1 MALSETEGA
10 RQETMRS
17 DVYPRHGMM
26 AGANHDELAAQKFFL
41 GLRAYANGRL
51 MAQCVDACNERVMP
65 EMGERDPEVEKDRT
79 AVLRKAEELPI
90 FRNWGALLRTSQELM
105 WDYVADTVDRQLDR
119 LEENFR
125 SIENPSGSLTL
136 NPEVPNPE
144 YLALVDQHIQP
155 GGYLHDAGGD
165 DVRAGAIYDRGAV
178 LYGLGRAGGLNDVR
192 GHTVSAF
199 IMDGFP
205 EIKPQRILDLGC
217 GVGHG
222 TLALTDYFP
231 KAEVHAVDIGGALLR
246 YAHARA
252 ESLGKRVHFHQQD
265 ARSLMFGDESFDM
278 VTSEILFHE
287 TSRTGMPAILKEAYR
302 VLRRGGAMCNLEV
315 PLRYK
320 GLDMG
325 AVVVR
330 DWQNYYNAEP
340 FWGSLGTVDIRAA
353 MEQAGFRR
361 VVTGWQPRTRNALG
375 DRGRLTRDKP
385 AGSGMLS
392 HWLVFGGHK
401 E

>member
-1 MALSETEGA
+1 MVMFEAEGV
-10 RQETMRS
+10 RQDTMRS
-17 DVYPRHGMM
+17 DVHPRHGMM

-51 MAQCVDACNERVMP
+51 MTQCVDACNEQVMP

-79 AVLRKAEELPI
+79 AVLRKAEEMLI
-90 FRNWGALLRTSQELM
+90 FQNWGALLRTSQELM
-105 WDYVADTVDRQLDR
+105 WDYVADTVDRQLDE
-119 LEENFR
+119 LKDKFR
-125 SIENPSGSLTL
+125 SIKDRVGSLTL
-136 NPEVPNPE
+136 NPDLPNPE
-144 YLALVDQHIQP
+144 YLTLVDQHIQP

-192 GHTVSAF
+192 GHTLCAF
-199 IMDGFP
+199 IQDGFP
-205 EIKPQRILDLGC
+205 EMKPKRILDLGC

-222 TLALTDYFP
+222 TLALTDLFP
-231 KAEVHAVDIGGALLR
+231 EAEVHAIDIGGALVR

-252 ESLGKRVHFHQQD
+252 ESLGKPVQFHQQD
-265 ARSLMFGDESFDM
+265 ARNLLFEDESFDM

-302 VLRRGGAMCNLEV
+302 VLKPGGAMCNLEV

-320 GLDMG
+320 GMDMG

-340 FWGSLGTVDIRAA
+340 FWGSLGTVDIEKA
-353 MEQAGFRR
+353 MEDAGLTRIVMGF
-361 VVTGWQPRTRNALG
+361 QPRTQNFQGEREKL
-375 DRGRLTRDKP
+375 DKEDP
-385 AGSGMLS
+385 SMGMLS
-392 HWLVFGGHK
+392 HWLVFGGYK
-401 E
+401 D

>member
-1 MALSETEGA
+1 MVMFEAEGV

-51 MAQCVDACNERVMP
+51 MRQCVEACNEKVMP
-65 EMGERDPEVEKDRT
+65 EMGERDPELEKDRT
-79 AVLRKAEELPI
+79 AVLRKAEELPV
-90 FRNWGALLRTSQELM
+90 FQHWGALLRTSQELM
-105 WDYVADTVDRQLDR
+105 WDYVADTVDRQLDE
-119 LEENFR
+119 LKEKFR
-125 SIENPSGSLTL
+125 SIKDPVGSLKL

-144 YLALVDQHIQP
+144 YLTLVDQHIQP

-178 LYGLGRAGGLNDVR
+178 LYGLGHAGGLNDVR
-192 GHTVSAF
+192 GHTICAF
-199 IMDGFP
+199 IQDGFP
-205 EIKPQRILDLGC
+205 EMKPKRILDLGC

-222 TLALTDYFP
+222 TLALTDLFP
-231 KAEVHAVDIGGALLR
+231 EAEVHAVDIGGALVR

-252 ESLGKRVHFHQQD
+252 ESLGKPVHFHQQD
-265 ARSLMFGDESFDM
+265 ARNLLFEDESFDM

-302 VLRRGGAMCNLEV
+302 VLKPGGAMCNLEV

-320 GLDMG
+320 GMDMG
-325 AVVVR
+325 GVVVR

-340 FWGSLGTVDIRAA
+340 FWGSLGTVDIEKA
-353 MEQAGFRR
+353 MADAGFTRNLQ
-361 VVTGWQPRTRNALG
+361 GFQPRTLNFQG
-375 DRGRLTRDKP
+375 ERDKLDKEDP
-385 AGSGMLS
+385 SIGMLS
-392 HWLVFGGHK
+392 HWLVFGGYK
-401 E
+401 Q

>member
-1 MALSETEGA
+1 MVMFEADGV

-26 AGANHDELAAQKFFL
+26 AGATHDELAAQKYFL

-51 MAQCVDACNERVMP
+51 MAQAVEACNEQILP
-65 EMGERDPEVEKDRT
+65 EMGERDPEDENDRA
-79 AVLRKAEELPI
+79 AVLRKAEEMPI
-90 FRNWGALLRTSQELM
+90 FQHWGALLRTSQELM
-105 WDYVADTVDRQLDR
+105 WDYVADTVDRQLDE
-119 LEENFR
+119 LEDKFR
-125 SIENPSGSLTL
+125 SIDNPAGSLTL
-136 NPEVPNPE
+136 HPELPNPE
-144 YLALVDQHIQP
+144 YLTLVDQHIQP
-155 GGYLHDAGGD
+155 GGYLHDAGGG

-178 LYGLGRAGGLNDVR
+178 LYGLGRAGGLNDMR
-192 GHTVSAF
+192 GHTLCAF
-199 IMDGFP
+199 IQDGFP
-205 EIKPQRILDLGC
+205 NEQPKRILDLGC

-222 TLALTDYFP
+222 TLAITDLYP
-231 KAEVHAVDIGGALLR
+231 DAELHAIDIGGALLR

-265 ARSLMFGDESFDM
+265 ARNLNFEDNSFDM

-302 VLRRGGAMCNLEV
+302 VLKPGGAMCNLEV

-320 GLDMG
+320 GMDMG
-325 AVVVR
+325 GVVVR

-340 FWGSLGTVDIRAA
+340 FWGSLGCVDL
-353 MEQAGFRR
+353 EQAMKDAGFTR
-361 VVTGWQPRTRNALG
+361 VMTGFQPRTSNFQG
-375 DRGRLTRDKP
+375 ERGKLADNDP
-385 AGSGMLS
+385 SGGMLS
-392 HWLVFGGHK
+392 HWLVFGGYK

>member
-1 MALSETEGA
+1 MVMFEAEGV

-26 AGANHDELAAQKFFL
+26 AGATHDELAAQKYFL

-51 MAQCVDACNERVMP
+51 MAQAIDACNEKIMP
-65 EMGERDPEVEKDRT
+65 EMGECDPEDEEDRD
-79 AVLRKAEELPI
+79 AVLRKSEELPI
-90 FRNWGALLRTSQELM
+90 FQHWGALLRTSQELM
-105 WDYVADTVDRQLDR
+105 WDYVADTVDRQLDD
-119 LEENFR
+119 LEDKFR
-125 SIENPSGSLTL
+125 SIDEPLGSLTL
-136 NPEVPNPE
+136 HPDVPNPE
-144 YLALVDQHIQP
+144 YLTLVDQHIQP

-192 GHTVSAF
+192 GHTLCAF
-199 IMDGFP
+199 IQDAFP
-205 EIKPQRILDLGC
+205 DEQPKRILDLGC

-222 TLALTDYFP
+222 TLALVDLYP
-231 KAEVHAVDIGGALLR
+231 DAELHAIDIGGALLR

-265 ARSLMFGDESFDM
+265 ARNLKFEDESFDM

-287 TSRTGMPAILKEAYR
+287 TSRRAMPAILKEACR
-302 VLRRGGAMCNLEV
+302 VLKPGGAMCNLEV

-320 GLDMG
+320 GMDMG
-325 AVVVR
+325 GVVVR

-340 FWGSLGTVDIRAA
+340 FWGSLGCVDF
-353 MEQAGFRR
+353 EQAMKDAGFTRI
-361 VVTGWQPRTRNALG
+361 VQGFQPRTLNFAG
-375 DRGRLTRDKP
+375 ERGTMDKEDP
-385 AGSGMLS
+385 SMGALS
-392 HWLVFGGHK
+392 HWVVFGGYK
-401 E
+401 D

>member
-1 MALSETEGA
+1 MVMFEAEGV
-10 RQETMRS
+10 RQDTMRS

-51 MAQCVDACNERVMP
+51 MAQCIEECTEKVLP
-65 EMGERDPEVEKDRT
+65 EMGVKDPEVEQDRT

-90 FRNWGALLRTSQELM
+90 FQNWGALLRTSQELM
-105 WDYVADTVDRQLDR
+105 WDYVADTVDRQLDA
-119 LEENFR
+119 LEDKFR
-125 SIENPSGSLTL
+125 SITDPLGSLTL
-136 NPEVPNPE
+136 HPEVENPE
-144 YLALVDQHIQP
+144 YLTLVDQHIQP

-192 GHTVSAF
+192 GHTLASFV
-199 IMDGFP
+199 MDGFP
-205 EIKPQRILDLGC
+205 EMKPKRILDLGC

-222 TLALTDYFP
+222 TLALTDLFP
-231 KAEVHAVDIGGALLR
+231 DAELHAVDIGGALLR

-265 ARSLMFGDESFDM
+265 ARKVMFEDESFDM

-287 TSRTGMPAILKEAYR
+287 TSRTGMPAILSEAYR
-302 VLRRGGAMCNLEV
+302 VLKPGGAMCNLEV

-320 GLDMG
+320 GMDMSG
-325 AVVVR
+325 VVVR

-340 FWGSLGTVDIRAA
+340 FWGSLGTVDIKAA
-353 MEQAGFRR
+353 MEEAGFKR
-361 VVTGWQPRTRNALG
+361 VQMGWQPRTLNALG
-375 DRGRLTRDKP
+375 ERKKLTQDST
-385 AGSGMLS
+385 AGDGMLS
-392 HWLVFGGHK
+392 HWLVFGGYK
-401 E
+401 D

>member
-1 MALSETEGA
+1 MVLFEAEGV

-51 MAQCVDACNERVMP
+51 MSKSMEACTEQVLP
-65 EMGERDPEVEKDRT
+65 EMGERDPEVQKDRT
-79 AVLRKAEELPI
+79 AVLRKAEELLI
-90 FRNWGALLRTSQELM
+90 FQNWGALLRTSQELM
-105 WDYVADTVDRQLDR
+105 WDYVADTVDRQLDE

-125 SIENPSGSLTL
+125 SIENPVGSLEL
-136 NPEVPNPE
+136 NPDVPNPE
-144 YLALVDQHIQP
+144 YLTLVDQHIQP

-165 DVRAGAIYDRGAV
+165 DVRAGAVYDRGAV

-192 GHTVSAF
+192 GHTLSAF

-205 EIKPQRILDLGC
+205 EMKPQRILDLGC

-231 KAEVHAVDIGGALLR
+231 EAEVHAVEIGGALLR

-252 ESLGKRVHFHQQD
+252 ESLGKPVHFHQQD
-265 ARSLMFGDESFDM
+265 ARKLQFDDESFDM

-287 TSRTGMPAILKEAYR
+287 TSRTGMPAILSEAYR
-302 VLRRGGAMCNLEV
+302 VLKPGGAMCNLEV

-320 GLDMG
+320 GLDMSS
-325 AVVVR
+325 VVVR

-340 FWGSLGTVDIRAA
+340 FWGSLGAMDVKAA
-353 MEQAGFRR
+353 MEKAGFKRI
-361 VVTGWQPRTRNALG
+361 VMGFQPRTQNALG
-375 DRGRLTRDKP
+375 EREKLSQKSG
-385 AGSGMLS
+385 GNGMLS
-392 HWLVFGGHK
+392 HWLVFGGYK

>member
-1 MALSETEGA
+1 MVLFEAEGV
-10 RQETMRS
+10 RQDTMRS

-51 MAQCVDACNERVMP
+51 MSQCMDACTEEVLP

-79 AVLRKAEELPI
+79 AVLRKAEELLI
-90 FRNWGALLRTSQELM
+90 FQNWGALLRTSQELM
-105 WDYVADTVDRQLDR
+105 WDYVADTVDRQLDE

-125 SIENPSGSLTL
+125 SIENPVGSLEL
-136 NPEVPNPE
+136 NPDLPNPE
-144 YLALVDQHIQP
+144 YLTLVDQHIQP

-192 GHTVSAF
+192 GHTISAF

-205 EIKPQRILDLGC
+205 EMKPKRILDLGC

-231 KAEVHAVDIGGALLR
+231 EAEVHAVDIGGALLR

-252 ESLGKRVHFHQQD
+252 ESLGKPVHFHQQD
-265 ARSLMFGDESFDM
+265 ARKLQFDDESFDM

-287 TSRTGMPAILKEAYR
+287 TSRTGMPAILSEAYR
-302 VLRRGGAMCNLEV
+302 VLKSGGAMCNLEV

-320 GLDMG
+320 GLDMSS
-325 AVVVR
+325 VVVR

-340 FWGSLGTVDIRAA
+340 FWGSLGSMDVKAA
-353 MEQAGFRR
+353 MEKAGFKRI
-361 VVTGWQPRTRNALG
+361 VMGFQPRTTNAAG
-375 DRGRLTRDKP
+375 ERDKLSNES
-385 AGSGMLS
+385 GGNGMLS
-392 HWLVFGGHK
+392 HWLVFGGYK
-401 E
+401 D

>member
-1 MALSETEGA
+1 MVMFEAEGV

-26 AGANHDELAAQKFFL
+26 AGATHDELAAQKYFL

-51 MAQCVDACNERVMP
+51 MAQAIDACNEQIMP
-65 EMGERDPEVEKDRT
+65 EMGERDPEDEEDRA

-90 FRNWGALLRTSQELM
+90 FQHWGALLRTSQELM
-105 WDYVADTVDRQLDR
+105 WDYVADTVDRHLDD
-119 LEENFR
+119 LEDKFR
-125 SIENPSGSLTL
+125 SIDEPLGSLTL
-136 NPEVPNPE
+136 HPDVPNPE
-144 YLALVDQHIQP
+144 YLTLVDQHIQP

-192 GHTVSAF
+192 GHTLCAF
-199 IMDGFP
+199 IQDAFP
-205 EIKPQRILDLGC
+205 DEQPKRILDLGC

-222 TLALTDYFP
+222 TLALTDLYP
-231 KAEVHAVDIGGALLR
+231 DAELHAIDIGGALLR

-265 ARSLMFGDESFDM
+265 ACNLKFEDESFDM

-287 TSRTGMPAILKEAYR
+287 TSRRGMPAILKEAHR
-302 VLRRGGAMCNLEV
+302 VLKPGGAMCNLEV

-320 GLDMG
+320 GMDMG
-325 AVVVR
+325 GR
-330 DWQNYYNAEP
+330 D
-340 FWGSLGTVDIRAA
+340 SS
-353 MEQAGFRR
+353 R
-361 VVTGWQPRTRNALG
+361 VP
-375 DRGRLTRDKP
+375 
-385 AGSGMLS
+385 
-392 HWLVFGGHK
+392 
-401 E
+401 

>member
-1 MALSETEGA
+1 MVLFEAEGV
-10 RQETMRS
+10 RQDTMRS

-51 MAQCVDACNERVMP
+51 MSKSMEACTEQVLP

-79 AVLRKAEELPI
+79 AVLRKAEELLI
-90 FRNWGALLRTSQELM
+90 FQNWGALLRTSQELM
-105 WDYVADTVDRQLDR
+105 WDYVADTVDRQLNE

-125 SIENPSGSLTL
+125 SIENPVGSLEL
-136 NPEVPNPE
+136 NPDVPNPE
-144 YLALVDQHIQP
+144 YLTLVDQHIQP

-192 GHTVSAF
+192 GHTLSAF

-205 EIKPQRILDLGC
+205 EMKPKRILDLGC

-231 KAEVHAVDIGGALLR
+231 DAEVHAVEIGGALLR

-252 ESLGKRVHFHQQD
+252 ESLGKPVHFHQQD
-265 ARSLMFGDESFDM
+265 ARKLQFDDESFDM

-287 TSRTGMPAILKEAYR
+287 TSRTGMPAILSEAYR
-302 VLRRGGAMCNLEV
+302 VLKPGGAMCNLEV

-320 GLDMG
+320 GMDMSS
-325 AVVVR
+325 VVVR

-340 FWGSLGTVDIRAA
+340 FWGSLGSIDIKAA
-353 MEQAGFRR
+353 MEQAGFKRI
-361 VVTGWQPRTRNALG
+361 VMGFQPRTQDALG
-375 DRGRLTRDKP
+375 KRDKLSNES
-385 AGSGMLS
+385 GGNGMLS
-392 HWLVFGGHK
+392 HWLVFGGYK

>member
-1 MALSETEGA
+1 MVMFEAEGV

-51 MAQCVDACNERVMP
+51 MRQCVEACNEKVMP
-65 EMGERDPEVEKDRT
+65 EMGERDPELEKDRT
-79 AVLRKAEELPI
+79 AVLRKAEELPV
-90 FRNWGALLRTSQELM
+90 FQHWGALLRTSQELM
-105 WDYVADTVDRQLDR
+105 WDYVADTVDRQLDE
-119 LEENFR
+119 LEGKFR
-125 SIENPSGSLTL
+125 SIKDPVGSLEL

-144 YLALVDQHIQP
+144 YLTLVDQHIQP

-178 LYGLGRAGGLNDVR
+178 LYGLGHAGGLNDVR
-192 GHTVSAF
+192 GHTICAF
-199 IMDGFP
+199 IQDGFP
-205 EIKPQRILDLGC
+205 EMKPKRILDLGC

-222 TLALTDYFP
+222 TLALTDLFP
-231 KAEVHAVDIGGALLR
+231 EAEVHAVDIGGALVR

-252 ESLGKRVHFHQQD
+252 ESLGKPVHFHQQD
-265 ARSLMFGDESFDM
+265 ARNLLFEDESFDM

-302 VLRRGGAMCNLEV
+302 VLKPGGAMCNLEV

-320 GLDMG
+320 GMDMG
-325 AVVVR
+325 GVVVR

-340 FWGSLGTVDIRAA
+340 FWGSLGTVDIEKA
-353 MEQAGFRR
+353 MADAGFTRNLQ
-361 VVTGWQPRTRNALG
+361 GFQPRTLNFQG
-375 DRGRLTRDKP
+375 ERDKLDKEDP
-385 AGSGMLS
+385 SVGMLS
-392 HWLVFGGHK
+392 HWLVFGGYK
-401 E
+401 Q

>member
-1 MALSETEGA
+1 MVMFEAEGV

-51 MAQCVDACNERVMP
+51 MRQCVEACNEKVMP
-65 EMGERDPEVEKDRT
+65 EMGERDPELEKDRT
-79 AVLRKAEELPI
+79 AVLRKAEELPV
-90 FRNWGALLRTSQELM
+90 FQHWGALLRTSQELM
-105 WDYVADTVDRQLDR
+105 WDYVADTVDRQLDE
-119 LEENFR
+119 LEGKFR
-125 SIENPSGSLTL
+125 SIKDPVGSLEL

-144 YLALVDQHIQP
+144 YLTLVDQHIQP

-178 LYGLGRAGGLNDVR
+178 LYGLGHAGGLNDVR
-192 GHTVSAF
+192 GHTICAF
-199 IMDGFP
+199 IQDGFP
-205 EIKPQRILDLGC
+205 EMKPKRILDLGC

-222 TLALTDYFP
+222 TLALTDLFP
-231 KAEVHAVDIGGALLR
+231 EAEVHAVDIGGALVR

-252 ESLGKRVHFHQQD
+252 ESLGKPVHFHQQD
-265 ARSLMFGDESFDM
+265 ARNLLFEDESFDM

-302 VLRRGGAMCNLEV
+302 VLKPGGAMCNLEV

-320 GLDMG
+320 GMDMG
-325 AVVVR
+325 GVVVR

-340 FWGSLGTVDIRAA
+340 FWGSLGTVDIEKA
-353 MEQAGFRR
+353 MADAGFTRNLQ
-361 VVTGWQPRTRNALG
+361 GFQPRTLNFQG
-375 DRGRLTRDKP
+375 ERDKLDKEDP
-385 AGSGMLS
+385 SIGMLS
-392 HWLVFGGHK
+392 HWLVFGGYK
-401 E
+401 Q

>member
-1 MALSETEGA
+1 MVMFEAEGV
-10 RQETMRS
+10 RQDTMRS
-17 DVYPRHGMM
+17 DVHPRHGMM

-51 MAQCVDACNERVMP
+51 MTQCVDACNEQVMP

-79 AVLRKAEELPI
+79 AVLRKAEEMLI
-90 FRNWGALLRTSQELM
+90 FQNWGALLRTSQELM
-105 WDYVADTVDRQLDR
+105 WDYVADTVDRQLDE
-119 LEENFR
+119 LKDKFR
-125 SIENPSGSLTL
+125 SIKDRVGSLTL
-136 NPEVPNPE
+136 NPDLPNPE
-144 YLALVDQHIQP
+144 YLTLVDQHIQP

-192 GHTVSAF
+192 GHTLCGF
-199 IMDGFP
+199 IQDGFP
-205 EIKPQRILDLGC
+205 EMKPKRILDLGC

-222 TLALTDYFP
+222 TLALTDLFP
-231 KAEVHAVDIGGALLR
+231 EAEVHAIDIGGALVR

-252 ESLGKRVHFHQQD
+252 ESLGKPVQFHQQD
-265 ARSLMFGDESFDM
+265 ARNLLFEDESFDM

-302 VLRRGGAMCNLEV
+302 VLKPGGAMCNLEV

-320 GLDMG
+320 GMDMG

-340 FWGSLGTVDIRAA
+340 FWGSLGTVDIEKA
-353 MEQAGFRR
+353 MEDAGLTRIVMGF
-361 VVTGWQPRTRNALG
+361 QPRTQNFQGEREKL
-375 DRGRLTRDKP
+375 DKEDP
-385 AGSGMLS
+385 SMGMLS
-392 HWLVFGGHK
+392 HWLVFGGYK
-401 E
+401 D

>member
-1 MALSETEGA
+1 MVLFEAEGV
-10 RQETMRS
+10 RQDTMRS

-51 MAQCVDACNERVMP
+51 MSKSMEACTEQVLP

-79 AVLRKAEELPI
+79 AVLRKAEELLI
-90 FRNWGALLRTSQELM
+90 FQNWGALLRTSQELM
-105 WDYVADTVDRQLDR
+105 WDYVADTVDRQLNE

-125 SIENPSGSLTL
+125 SIENPVGSLEL
-136 NPEVPNPE
+136 NPDVPNPE
-144 YLALVDQHIQP
+144 YLTLVDQHIQP

-205 EIKPQRILDLGC
+205 EMKPKRILDLGC

-231 KAEVHAVDIGGALLR
+231 DAEVHAVEIGGALLR

-252 ESLGKRVHFHQQD
+252 ESLGKPVHFHQQD
-265 ARSLMFGDESFDM
+265 ARKLQFDDESFDM

-287 TSRTGMPAILKEAYR
+287 TSRTGMPAILSEAYR
-302 VLRRGGAMCNLEV
+302 VLKPGGAMCNLEV

-320 GLDMG
+320 GMDMSS
-325 AVVVR
+325 VVVR

-340 FWGSLGTVDIRAA
+340 FWGSLGSIDIKAA
-353 MEQAGFRR
+353 MEQAGFKRI
-361 VVTGWQPRTRNALG
+361 VMGFQPRTQNALG
-375 DRGRLTRDKP
+375 KRDKLSNQS
-385 AGSGMLS
+385 GGNGMLS
-392 HWLVFGGHK
+392 HWLVFGGYK

>member
-1 MALSETEGA
+1 MVMFEAEGV

-51 MAQCVDACNERVMP
+51 MRQCVEACNEKVMP
-65 EMGERDPEVEKDRT
+65 EMGERDPELEKDRT
-79 AVLRKAEELPI
+79 AVLRKAEELPV
-90 FRNWGALLRTSQELM
+90 FQHWGALLRTSQELM
-105 WDYVADTVDRQLDR
+105 WDYVADTVDRQLDE
-119 LEENFR
+119 LKEKFR
-125 SIENPSGSLTL
+125 SIKDPVGSLKL

-144 YLALVDQHIQP
+144 YLTLVDQHIQP

-178 LYGLGRAGGLNDVR
+178 LYGLGHAGGLNDVR
-192 GHTVSAF
+192 GHTLCAF
-199 IMDGFP
+199 IQDGFP
-205 EIKPQRILDLGC
+205 EMKPKRILDLGC

-222 TLALTDYFP
+222 TLALTDLFP
-231 KAEVHAVDIGGALLR
+231 KAEVHAVDIGGALVR

-252 ESLGKRVHFHQQD
+252 ESLGKPVHFHQQD
-265 ARSLMFGDESFDM
+265 ARNLLFEDESFDM

-302 VLRRGGAMCNLEV
+302 VLKPGGAMCNLEV

-320 GLDMG
+320 GMDMG
-325 AVVVR
+325 GVVVR

-340 FWGSLGTVDIRAA
+340 FWGSLGTVDIEKA
-353 MEQAGFRR
+353 MADAGFTRNLQ
-361 VVTGWQPRTRNALG
+361 GFQPRTLNFQG
-375 DRGRLTRDKP
+375 ERDKLDKEDP
-385 AGSGMLS
+385 SIGMLS
-392 HWLVFGGHK
+392 HWLVFGGYK
-401 E
+401 Q

>member
-1 MALSETEGA
+1 MVLFETEGV
-10 RQETMRS
+10 RQETLRS

-51 MAQCVDACNERVMP
+51 MTQCMDACTEEVLP
-65 EMGERDPEVEKDRT
+65 EMGERDPEVERDRT
-79 AVLRKAEELPI
+79 AVLRKAEELLI
-90 FRNWGALLRTSQELM
+90 FQNWGALLRTSQELM
-105 WDYVADTVDRQLDR
+105 WDYVADTVDRQLDE

-125 SIENPSGSLTL
+125 SIENPIGSLEL
-136 NPEVPNPE
+136 NPDLPNPE
-144 YLALVDQHIQP
+144 YLTLVDQHIQP

-192 GHTVSAF
+192 GHTLSAF
-199 IMDGFP
+199 IMDGFA
-205 EIKPQRILDLGC
+205 EMKPKRILDLGC

-231 KAEVHAVDIGGALLR
+231 DAEVHAVEIGGALLR

-252 ESLGKRVHFHQQD
+252 ESLGKPVHFHQQD
-265 ARSLMFGDESFDM
+265 ARKLQFDDESFDM

-287 TSRTGMPAILKEAYR
+287 TSRTGMPAILNEAYR
-302 VLRRGGAMCNLEV
+302 VLKPGGAMCNLEV

-320 GLDMG
+320 GLDMSS
-325 AVVVR
+325 VVVR

-340 FWGSLGTVDIRAA
+340 FWGSLGSIDIKAA
-353 MEQAGFRR
+353 MEQAGFKRI
-361 VVTGWQPRTRNALG
+361 VMGFQPRTQNALG
-375 DRGRLTRDKP
+375 ERDKLSNES
-385 AGSGMLS
+385 GGNGMLS
-392 HWLVFGGHK
+392 HWLVFGGYK

>member
-1 MALSETEGA
+1 MVMFEAEGV

-26 AGANHDELAAQKFFL
+26 AGATHDELAAQKYFL

-51 MAQCVDACNERVMP
+51 MAQAIDACNEQIMP
-65 EMGERDPEVEKDRT
+65 EMGECDPEDEKDRT
-79 AVLRKAEELPI
+79 AVLRKSEELPI
-90 FRNWGALLRTSQELM
+90 FQHWGALLRTSQELM
-105 WDYVADTVDRQLDR
+105 WDYVADTVDRQLDD
-119 LEENFR
+119 LEDKFR
-125 SIENPSGSLTL
+125 AIDNPLGSLTL
-136 NPEVPNPE
+136 HPDVPNPE
-144 YLALVDQHIQP
+144 YLTLVDQHIQP

-192 GHTVSAF
+192 GHTLCAF
-199 IMDGFP
+199 IQDGFSDEQP
-205 EIKPQRILDLGC
+205 KRILDLGC

-222 TLALTDYFP
+222 TLALTDLFP
-231 KAEVHAVDIGGALLR
+231 DAEVHAVDIGGALLR

-252 ESLGKRVHFHQQD
+252 ESLGKPVHFHQQD
-265 ARSLMFGDESFDM
+265 ARNLKFEDESFDM

-287 TSRTGMPAILKEAYR
+287 TSRTGMPAILKEACR
-302 VLRRGGAMCNLEV
+302 VLKPGGAMCNLEV

-320 GLDMG
+320 GMDMG
-325 AVVVR
+325 GVVVR

-340 FWGSLGTVDIRAA
+340 FWGSLGCVNF
-353 MEQAGFRR
+353 EQAKKHAGFSRI
-361 VVTGWQPRTRNALG
+361 VQGFQPRTLNFAG
-375 DRGRLTRDKP
+375 ERGTMDKEDP
-385 AGSGMLS
+385 SMGALS
-392 HWLVFGGHK
+392 HWVVFGGYK

>member
-1 MALSETEGA
+1 MVLFEAEGV

-51 MAQCVDACNERVMP
+51 MGQCVEACNEKVMP

-79 AVLRKAEELPI
+79 AVLRKAEELPV
-90 FRNWGALLRTSQELM
+90 FQNWGALLRTSQELM
-105 WDYVADTVDRQLDR
+105 WDYVADTVDRQLDE
-119 LEENFR
+119 LEGKFR
-125 SIENPSGSLTL
+125 SIKEPVGSLTL
-136 NPEVPNPE
+136 NPDLPNPE
-144 YLALVDQHIQP
+144 YLTLVDQHIQP

-192 GHTVSAF
+192 GHTLCAF
-199 IMDGFP
+199 IQDGFP
-205 EIKPQRILDLGC
+205 EMKPKRILDLGC

-222 TLALTDYFP
+222 SLALTDLFP
-231 KAEVHAVDIGGALLR
+231 DAEVHAIDIGGALVR

-252 ESLGKRVHFHQQD
+252 ESLGKPVHFHQQD
-265 ARSLMFGDESFDM
+265 ARNLLFEDESFDM

-287 TSRTGMPAILKEAYR
+287 TSRTGMPAILSEANR
-302 VLRRGGAMCNLEV
+302 VLKPGGAMCNLEV

-340 FWGSLGTVDIRAA
+340 FWGSLGTVDLEKA
-353 MEQAGFRR
+353 MEDAGFTRI
-361 VVTGWQPRTRNALG
+361 VMGFQPRTQDFQGERERLG
-375 DRGRLTRDKP
+375 KEDGT
-385 AGSGMLS
+385 GMLS

>member
-1 MALSETEGA
+1 MVLFEAEGV

-51 MAQCVDACNERVMP
+51 MGQCVEACNEKVMP

-79 AVLRKAEELPI
+79 AVLRKAEELPV
-90 FRNWGALLRTSQELM
+90 FQNWGALLRTSQELM
-105 WDYVADTVDRQLDR
+105 WDYVADTVDRQLDE
-119 LEENFR
+119 LEGKFR
-125 SIENPSGSLTL
+125 SIKEPVGSLTL
-136 NPEVPNPE
+136 NPDLPNPE
-144 YLALVDQHIQP
+144 YLTLVDQHIQP

-192 GHTVSAF
+192 GHTLCAF
-199 IMDGFP
+199 IQDGFP
-205 EIKPQRILDLGC
+205 EMKPKRILDLGC

-222 TLALTDYFP
+222 SLALTDLFP
-231 KAEVHAVDIGGALLR
+231 DAEVHAIDIGGALVR

-252 ESLGKRVHFHQQD
+252 ESLGKPVHFHQQD
-265 ARSLMFGDESFDM
+265 ARNLLFEDESFDM

-287 TSRTGMPAILKEAYR
+287 TSRTGMPAILSEANR
-302 VLRRGGAMCNLEV
+302 VLKPGGAMCNLEV

-340 FWGSLGTVDIRAA
+340 FWGSLGTVDLEKA
-353 MEQAGFRR
+353 MEDAGFTRI
-361 VVTGWQPRTRNALG
+361 VMGFQPRTQNFQGERERLG
-375 DRGRLTRDKP
+375 KEDGT
-385 AGSGMLS
+385 GMLS

>member
-1 MALSETEGA
+1 MVMFEAEGV

-51 MAQCVDACNERVMP
+51 MRQCVEACNEKVMP
-65 EMGERDPEVEKDRT
+65 EMGERDPELEKDRT
-79 AVLRKAEELPI
+79 AVLRKAEELPV
-90 FRNWGALLRTSQELM
+90 FQHWGALLRTSQELM
-105 WDYVADTVDRQLDR
+105 WDYVADTVDRQLDE
-119 LEENFR
+119 LEGKFR
-125 SIENPSGSLTL
+125 SIKHPVGSLKL

-144 YLALVDQHIQP
+144 YLTLVDQHIQP

-178 LYGLGRAGGLNDVR
+178 LYGLGHAGGLNDVR
-192 GHTVSAF
+192 GHTLCAF
-199 IMDGFP
+199 IQDGFP
-205 EIKPQRILDLGC
+205 EMKPKRILDLGC

-222 TLALTDYFP
+222 TLALTDLFP
-231 KAEVHAVDIGGALLR
+231 KAEVHAVDIGGALVR

-252 ESLGKRVHFHQQD
+252 ESLGKPVHFHQQD
-265 ARSLMFGDESFDM
+265 ARNLLFEDESFDM

-302 VLRRGGAMCNLEV
+302 VLKPGGAMCNLEV

-320 GLDMG
+320 GMDMG
-325 AVVVR
+325 GVVVR

-340 FWGSLGTVDIRAA
+340 FWGSLGTVDIEKA
-353 MEQAGFRR
+353 MADAGFTRNLQ
-361 VVTGWQPRTRNALG
+361 GFQPRTLNFQG
-375 DRGRLTRDKP
+375 ERDKLDKEDP
-385 AGSGMLS
+385 SIGMLS
-392 HWLVFGGHK
+392 HWLVFGGYK
-401 E
+401 Q

>member
-1 MALSETEGA
+1 MVLFEAEGV
-10 RQETMRS
+10 RQDTMRS

-26 AGANHDELAAQKFFL
+26 AGADHDELAAQKFFL

-51 MAQCVDACNERVMP
+51 MSQCMEACTEEVLP

-79 AVLRKAEELPI
+79 AVLRKAEELLI
-90 FRNWGALLRTSQELM
+90 FQNWGALLRTSQELM
-105 WDYVADTVDRQLDR
+105 WDYVADTVDRQLEE

-125 SIENPSGSLTL
+125 SIENPVGSLEL
-136 NPEVPNPE
+136 NPDLPNPE
-144 YLALVDQHIQP
+144 YLTLVDQHIQP

-192 GHTVSAF
+192 GHTISAF

-205 EIKPQRILDLGC
+205 EMKPKRILDLGC

-231 KAEVHAVDIGGALLR
+231 EAEVHAVDIGGALLR

-252 ESLGKRVHFHQQD
+252 ESLGKPVHFHQQD
-265 ARSLMFGDESFDM
+265 ARKLHFGDESFDM

-287 TSRTGMPAILKEAYR
+287 TSRTGMPAILSEAYR
-302 VLRRGGAMCNLEV
+302 VLKPGGAMCNLEV

-320 GLDMG
+320 GLDMS

-340 FWGSLGTVDIRAA
+340 FWGSLGSMDVKAA
-353 MEQAGFRR
+353 MEQAGFKRI
-361 VVTGWQPRTRNALG
+361 VMGFQPRTQNALAK
-375 DRGRLTRDKP
+375 RDKLSNE
-385 AGSGMLS
+385 SGGNGLLS
-392 HWLVFGGHK
+392 HWLVFGGYK
-401 E
+401 D

>member
-1 MALSETEGA
+1 MVMFEAEGV

-26 AGANHDELAAQKFFL
+26 AGATHDELAAQKYFL

-51 MAQCVDACNERVMP
+51 MAQAIEACNEQVMP
-65 EMGERDPEVEKDRT
+65 EMGERNPEDEEDRA

-90 FRNWGALLRTSQELM
+90 FQHWGALLRTSQELM
-105 WDYVADTVDRQLDR
+105 WDYVADTVDRQLDE
-119 LEENFR
+119 LEDQFR
-125 SIENPSGSLTL
+125 SIDDPAGSLTL
-136 NPEVPNPE
+136 HPDVPNPE
-144 YLALVDQHIQP
+144 YLTLVDQHIQP

-192 GHTVSAF
+192 GQTLCAF
-199 IMDGFP
+199 IQDGFP
-205 EIKPQRILDLGC
+205 DEQPKRILDLGC

-222 TLALTDYFP
+222 TLALTDLFP
-231 KAEVHAVDIGGALLR
+231 EAEVHAVDIGGALLR

-252 ESLGKRVHFHQQD
+252 ESLGKPVHFHQQD
-265 ARSLMFGDESFDM
+265 ACNLKFEDESFDM

-287 TSRTGMPAILKEAYR
+287 TSARGMPAILREAYR
-302 VLRRGGAMCNLEV
+302 VLKPGGAMCNLEV

-320 GLDMG
+320 GMDMG
-325 AVVVR
+325 GVVVR

-340 FWGSLGTVDIRAA
+340 FWGSLGCVDMEEA
-353 MEQAGFRR
+353 MHEAGFSR
-361 VVTGWQPRTRNALG
+361 VVQGFQPRTLDFSG
-375 DRGRLTRDKP
+375 KRDKL
-385 AGSGMLS
+385 AKEDGNGMLS
-392 HWLVFGGHK
+392 HWLVFGGYK
-401 E
+401 D

>member
-1 MALSETEGA
+1 MVLFEAEGV
-10 RQETMRS
+10 RQDTMRS

-51 MAQCVDACNERVMP
+51 MSKSMEACTEQVLP

-79 AVLRKAEELPI
+79 AVLRKAEELLI
-90 FRNWGALLRTSQELM
+90 FQNWGALLRTSQELM
-105 WDYVADTVDRQLDR
+105 WDYVADTVDRQLNE

-125 SIENPSGSLTL
+125 SIENPVGSLEL
-136 NPEVPNPE
+136 NPDVPNPE
-144 YLALVDQHIQP
+144 YLTLVDQHIQP

-205 EIKPQRILDLGC
+205 EMKPKRILDLGC

-231 KAEVHAVDIGGALLR
+231 DAEVHAVEIGGALLR

-252 ESLGKRVHFHQQD
+252 ESLGKPVHFHQQD
-265 ARSLMFGDESFDM
+265 ARKLQFDDESFDM

-287 TSRTGMPAILKEAYR
+287 TSRTGMPAILSEAYR
-302 VLRRGGAMCNLEV
+302 VLKPGGAMCNLEV

-320 GLDMG
+320 GMDMSS
-325 AVVVR
+325 VVVR

-340 FWGSLGTVDIRAA
+340 FWGSLGSIDIKAA
-353 MEQAGFRR
+353 MEQAGFKRI
-361 VVTGWQPRTRNALG
+361 VMGFQPRTQNALG
-375 DRGRLTRDKP
+375 KRDKLSNES
-385 AGSGMLS
+385 GGNGMLS
-392 HWLVFGGHK
+392 HWLVFGGYK

>member
-1 MALSETEGA
+1 MVMFEAEGV

-51 MAQCVDACNERVMP
+51 MRQCVEACNEKVMP
-65 EMGERDPEVEKDRT
+65 EMGERDPELEKDRT
-79 AVLRKAEELPI
+79 AVLRKAEELPV
-90 FRNWGALLRTSQELM
+90 FQHWGALLRTSQELM
-105 WDYVADTVDRQLDR
+105 WDYVADTVDRQLDE
-119 LEENFR
+119 LKEKFR
-125 SIENPSGSLTL
+125 SIKDPVGSLKL

-144 YLALVDQHIQP
+144 YLTLVDQHIQP

-178 LYGLGRAGGLNDVR
+178 LYGLGHAGGLNDVR
-192 GHTVSAF
+192 GHTLCAF
-199 IMDGFP
+199 IQDGFP
-205 EIKPQRILDLGC
+205 EMKPKRILDLGC

-222 TLALTDYFP
+222 TLALTDLFP
-231 KAEVHAVDIGGALLR
+231 EAEVHAVDIGGALVR

-252 ESLGKRVHFHQQD
+252 ESLGKPVHFHQQD
-265 ARSLMFGDESFDM
+265 ARNLLFEDESFDM

-302 VLRRGGAMCNLEV
+302 VLKPGGAMCNLEV

-320 GLDMG
+320 GMDMG
-325 AVVVR
+325 GVVVR

-340 FWGSLGTVDIRAA
+340 FWGSLGTVDIEKA
-353 MEQAGFRR
+353 MADAGFTRNLQ
-361 VVTGWQPRTRNALG
+361 GFQPRTLNFQG
-375 DRGRLTRDKP
+375 ERDKLDKEDP
-385 AGSGMLS
+385 SIGMLS
-392 HWLVFGGHK
+392 HWLVFGGYK
-401 E
+401 Q

>member
-1 MALSETEGA
+1 MVLFEAEGV
-10 RQETMRS
+10 RQDTMRS

-51 MAQCVDACNERVMP
+51 MSKSMEACTEQVLP

-79 AVLRKAEELPI
+79 AVLRKAEELLI
-90 FRNWGALLRTSQELM
+90 FQNWGALLRTSQELM
-105 WDYVADTVDRQLDR
+105 WDYVADTVDRQLNE

-125 SIENPSGSLTL
+125 SIENPVGSLEL
-136 NPEVPNPE
+136 NPDVPNPE
-144 YLALVDQHIQP
+144 YLTLVDQHIQP

-205 EIKPQRILDLGC
+205 EMKPKRILDLGC

-231 KAEVHAVDIGGALLR
+231 DAEVHAVEIGGALLR

-252 ESLGKRVHFHQQD
+252 ESLGKPVHFHQQD
-265 ARSLMFGDESFDM
+265 ARKLQFDDESFDM

-287 TSRTGMPAILKEAYR
+287 TSRTGMPAILSEAYR
-302 VLRRGGAMCNLEV
+302 VLKPGGAMCNLEV

-320 GLDMG
+320 GMDMSS
-325 AVVVR
+325 VVVR

-340 FWGSLGTVDIRAA
+340 FWGSLGSIDIKAA
-353 MEQAGFRR
+353 MEQAGFKRI
-361 VVTGWQPRTRNALG
+361 VMGFQPRTQDALG
-375 DRGRLTRDKP
+375 KRDKLSNES
-385 AGSGMLS
+385 GGNGMLS
-392 HWLVFGGHK
+392 HWLVFGGYK

>member
-1 MALSETEGA
+1 MVMFEAEGV

-51 MAQCVDACNERVMP
+51 MSQCMDACTEQVLP
-65 EMGERDPEVEKDRT
+65 DMGERDPEVEKDRS
-79 AVLRKAEELPI
+79 AVLRKAEELLI
-90 FRNWGALLRTSQELM
+90 FQNWGALLRTSQELM
-105 WDYVADTVDRQLDR
+105 WDYVADTVDRQLDE

-125 SIENPSGSLTL
+125 SIDNPVGSLEL
-136 NPEVPNPE
+136 NPDVPNPE
-144 YLALVDQHIQP
+144 YLTLVDQHIQP

-205 EIKPQRILDLGC
+205 EMKPKRILDLGC

-231 KAEVHAVDIGGALLR
+231 EAEVHAVEIGGALLR

-252 ESLGKRVHFHQQD
+252 ESLGKPVHFHQQD
-265 ARSLMFGDESFDM
+265 ARRLQFDDESFDM

-302 VLRRGGAMCNLEV
+302 VLKPGGAMCNLEV

-320 GLDMG
+320 GMDMSS
-325 AVVVR
+325 VVVR

-340 FWGSLGTVDIRAA
+340 FWGSLGSVDLRKA
-353 MEQAGFRR
+353 MEDAGFKRI
-361 VVTGWQPRTRNALG
+361 VMGFQPRTQDALG
-375 DRGRLTRDKP
+375 KRDKLSNQS
-385 AGSGMLS
+385 GGNGMLS
-392 HWLVFGGHK
+392 HWLVFGGYK